1 MESQTILFTEYNTV
15 RRTNGPNH
23 ESEDVM
29 RVNKTRLCRRSETQ
43 SAPSRT
49 VGIETPHRAGR
60 CERCGGFLVDEE
72 VSLDTMST
80 ERRST
85 VWAMRCVQCGDLIDE
100 TILRNR
106 YFPHYVLQE
115 DNGEFVTYSEE
126 ELPCIR

>member
-1 MESQTILFTEYNTV
+1 
-15 RRTNGPNH
+15 
-23 ESEDVM
+23 M
-29 RVNKTRLCRRSETQ
+29 RVNKTRLSRMSETQ
-43 SAPSRT
+43 SAPTGTFSF
-49 VGIETPHRAGR
+49 ETPHRSGR
-60 CERCGGFLVDEE
+60 CGRCGGFLVDEE

-85 VWAMRCVQCGDLIDE
+85 VRAMRCVQCGDLIDE